1 MATHMAAGRLTAR
14 GRPAAAASLHTL
26 RPRAA
31 AVAALRRPTAAL
43 AAAVG
48 AAAAFTVRASNS
60 GGHQRPLTN
69 QERKARRAE
78 AQRLGRDLCTVQ
90 LGQKGLSPTFLE
102 GFRLA
107 VASNELVK
115 VGAGADGCWRSWCL
129 LRPLV
134 TACLVFGL
142 GGCGAW
148 AACVPGR

>member
-1 MATHMAAGRLTAR
+1 MAVRGGPCAAAA
-14 GRPAAAASLHTL
+14 GRPAAAASLHTI
-26 RPRAA
+26 RPRPAA
-31 AVAALRRPTAAL
+31 MAAALRRPAAAL
-43 AAAVG
+43 AAATG
-48 AAAAFTVRASNS
+48 AAAAFTVRASNN

-115 VGAGADGCWRSWCL
+115 VGAGAGGCLPWWRLVWCL
-129 LRPLV
+129 
-134 TACLVFGL
+134 FF
-142 GGCGAW
+142 
-148 AACVPGR
+148 